1 MLRSGL
7 ANSGSMTMAFRVLIA
22 TTASPPASCTA
33 RPMSWRMCVF
43 GVSFA
48 QTGMLTD
55 DLTADTIDP
64 TIEGSVPTSIP

>member
-1 MLRSGL
+1 
-7 ANSGSMTMAFRVLIA
+7 
-22 TTASPPASCTA
+22 
-33 RPMSWRMCVF
+33 MSWRMCVL

-64 TIEGSVPTSIP
+64 TIEGSVPTSMP